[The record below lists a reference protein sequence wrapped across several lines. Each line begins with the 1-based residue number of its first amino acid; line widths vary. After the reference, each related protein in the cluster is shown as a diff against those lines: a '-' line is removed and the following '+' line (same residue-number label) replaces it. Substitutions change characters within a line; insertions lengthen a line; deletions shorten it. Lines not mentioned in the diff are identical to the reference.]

1 MMLAG
6 IRDILVI
13 STPRDI
19 DRFQDLLKDGSQ
31 LGLNI
36 TYKVQDKPNGLAEAF
51 IVGAD
56 FIGDDSVCLILGDN
70 IFYGSGL
77 SKLVQRSAAKT
88 SGATVFGYQVNDPE
102 RFGVVSFDDEHH
114 VKSIVEKP
122 EHPASNFA
130 VTGMYFYDNQVV
142 DIAKNLKPSPRGE
155 DVELLGR
162 GYAWLDTGTHES
174 LHEAASFIETVQ
186 KRQNLKIACLEE
198 VAYRM
203 GYINR
208 DQLRELA
215 QPLKKNDYGQ
225 YILRLADE
233 KA

>member
-1 MMLAG
+1 
-6 IRDILVI
+6 
-13 STPRDI
+13 
-19 DRFQDLLKDGSQ
+19 
-31 LGLNI
+31 
-36 TYKVQDKPNGLAEAF
+36 
-51 IVGAD
+51 
-56 FIGDDSVCLILGDN
+56 
-70 IFYGSGL
+70 
-77 SKLVQRSAAKT
+77 
-88 SGATVFGYQVNDPE
+88 
-102 RFGVVSFDDEHH
+102 
-114 VKSIVEKP
+114 P
-122 EHPASNFA
+122 EHPESNFA

-155 DVELLGR
+155 LEITDVNKAYLERGQLDVELLGR
-162 GYAWLDTGTHES
+162 GFAWLDTGTHES

-203 GYINR
+203 GYIDR

-233 KA
+233 EA

>member
-1 MMLAG
+1 M
-6 IRDILVI
+6 
-13 STPRDI
+13 
-19 DRFQDLLKDGSQ
+19 Q
-31 LGLNI
+31 
-36 TYKVQDKPNGLAEAF
+36 
-51 IVGAD
+51 
-56 FIGDDSVCLILGDN
+56 
-70 IFYGSGL
+70 
-77 SKLVQRSAAKT
+77 
-88 SGATVFGYQVNDPE
+88 
-102 RFGVVSFDDEHH
+102 
-114 VKSIVEKP
+114 SIVEKP
-122 EHPASNFA
+122 EHPESNFA

-155 DVELLGR
+155 LEITDVNKAYLERGQLDVELLGR
-162 GYAWLDTGTHES
+162 GFAWLDTGTHES

-203 GYINR
+203 GYIDR

-233 KA
+233 EA